1 MNRIVLQRNSTTV
14 TIVIFLLFFGLF
26 QYMKPGFLYDRDGSL
41 RNFGLGYRNK
51 TIIPMWLLSIVLAI
65 FSYLLVLYYIN
76 FPNIY

>member
-14 TIVIFLLFFGLF
+14 TIVIFLLFFGFF
-26 QYMKPGFLYDRDGSL
+26 QYMKPGFLYDHDGSL
-41 RNFGLGYRNK
+41 RQFGLGYRNK

-76 FPNIY
+76 LPDIY